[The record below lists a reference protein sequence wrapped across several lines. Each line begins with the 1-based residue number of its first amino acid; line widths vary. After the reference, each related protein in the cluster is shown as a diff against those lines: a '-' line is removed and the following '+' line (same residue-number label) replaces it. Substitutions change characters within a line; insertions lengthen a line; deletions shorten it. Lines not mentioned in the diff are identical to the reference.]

1 MEPSRERFER
11 SIPWEEEKMIELL
24 DNFKTEMLRK
34 FQEQEQKIAEQEERI
49 LTQEEK
55 NVEQDVKIG
64 RQSETISQLEETIA
78 EQNQMIQMIAKHL
91 DFGNFLQGFKTGASP
106 GKPLGKFKCSVL
118 TQILYRDF
126 NNVQFHTVLILQ
138 IQQQLQLP
146 QKLQQ

>member
-1 MEPSRERFER
+1 
-11 SIPWEEEKMIELL
+11 MIELL

-55 NVEQDVKIG
+55 NVEQDVKIARQSETIW